1 MTQTEKSKEYNL
13 EFRTNPYS
21 NQHLILTRGRENLV
35 RRVVSGNGAI
45 RYPQAKTKK
54 KKKKKKFKYQLEY

>member
-54 KKKKKKFKYQLEY
+54 KKKKKYLIEY